1 LPSPWRNADF
11 LIESSAML
19 ADFLRDAEDPLPK
32 PFGVFDAMPNPVAG
46 HEHAVRW
53 SYPVRLFDEHEVNA

>member
-1 LPSPWRNADF
+1 
-11 LIESSAML
+11 ML